1 MILDMR
7 TYTCKPGTIKKH
19 IELYKQYGREAQTR
33 HLGQPVVWATTEVG
47 DVNSYVHIW
56 AYKDIADRA
65 TKRAAMWED
74 PDWIEYTRRS
84 AELGA
89 LLSQENKILVATDFM
104 PDHPVK

>member
-19 IELYKQYGREAQTR
+19 IELYKAYGQAAQTR

-56 AYKDIADRA
+56 AYKDVADRA
-65 TKRAAMWED
+65 AKRAKMWDD
-74 PDWIEYTRRS
+74 PDWQDYVRRS

-89 LLSQENKILVATDFM
+89 LLSQENKILVATDIM
-104 PDHPVK
+104 PQPAVA

>member
-7 TYTCKPGTIKKH
+7 TYTCRPGTIKKP
-19 IELYKQYGREAQTR
+19 IELYTQYGREAQTR

-65 TKRAAMWED
+65 AKRAAMWED

-89 LLSQENKILVATDFM
+89 LLSQENKILLATDIM
-104 PDHPVK
+104 PAHPVK

>member
-7 TYTCKPGTIKKH
+7 TYTCRPGTIKKH
-19 IELYKQYGREAQTR
+19 VALYKEYGQAPQTK

-56 AYKDIADRA
+56 AYKDITDRA

-74 PDWIEYTRRS
+74 PDWLEYVRRS
-84 AELGA
+84 GELGA
-89 LLSQENKILVATDFM
+89 LISQENKILVVSDIM
-104 PDHPVK
+104 PQPDVK

>member
-1 MILDMR
+1 M
-7 TYTCKPGTIKKH
+7 
-19 IELYKQYGREAQTR
+19 
-33 HLGQPVVWATTEVG
+33 WATTEVG

-89 LLSQENKILVATDFM
+89 LISQENKILVATDIM
-104 PDHPVK
+104 PAHPVK

>member
-7 TYTCKPGTIKKH
+7 IYTCKPGTIKKH
-19 IELYKQYGREAQTR
+19 IDLYKEYGLAPQTK

-65 TKRAAMWED
+65 TKRAAMWKD
-74 PDWIEYTRRS
+74 PDWITYTQKS

-89 LLSQENKILVATDFM
+89 LYSQENKILVATDIM
-104 PDHPVK
+104 PAHPVK